1 MSRTDNGGDC
11 TNKTSSNEE
20 ASWEEQD
27 KANQQSI
34 CDASSYVQ

>member
-1 MSRTDNGGDC
+1 MSHTDNRGDS
-11 TNKTSSNEE
+11 TNKISNNEE

-34 CDASSYVQ
+34 CDAPDYVQ